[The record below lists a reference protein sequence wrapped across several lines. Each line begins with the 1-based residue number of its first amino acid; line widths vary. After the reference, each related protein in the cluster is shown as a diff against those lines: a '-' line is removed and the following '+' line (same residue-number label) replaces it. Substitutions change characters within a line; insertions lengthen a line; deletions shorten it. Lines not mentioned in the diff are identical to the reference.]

1 MERVY
6 PAADASR
13 ATGLHGRH
21 VEGDDPALVA
31 YRQLRER
38 FCRQSVSSL
47 LWTSSAQLTT
57 TAFSSAACPIVA
69 VVTWVGVLKM
79 SLAMEQIVG
88 AYLRLRNR
96 EALAELRTHRQTL
109 LADLNNARPNLN
121 FDTSLALPT
130 WLAILPR

>member
-13 ATGLHGRH
+13 ATGLHGRR

-47 LWTSSAQLTT
+47 LWTSGAQLTT

-69 VVTWVGVLKM
+69 VVTWGGSVENV
-79 SLAMEQIVG
+79 VG
-88 AYLRLRNR
+88 AYVRLRNR

-109 LADLNNARPNLN
+109 LADLNNARPDSN
-121 FDTSLALPT
+121 FYTSLALPN